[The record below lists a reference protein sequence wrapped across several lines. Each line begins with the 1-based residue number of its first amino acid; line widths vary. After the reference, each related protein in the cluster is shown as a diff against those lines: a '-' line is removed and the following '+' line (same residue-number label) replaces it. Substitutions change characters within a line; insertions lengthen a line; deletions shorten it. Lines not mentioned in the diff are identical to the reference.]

1 MVDRE
6 RGSSGGEIGLVV
18 VDRGVVVVERGV
30 VVVDLG
36 GSSGGEIW
44 VVVVVERGC
53 SLVVERERGG
63 VGVRV
68 GDRED
73 GIRCREYR

>member
-1 MVDRE
+1 MVDRG
-6 RGSSGGEIGLVV
+6 R
-18 VDRGVVVVERGV
+18 
-30 VVVDLG
+30 

-44 VVVVVERGC
+44 VVVVERGC
-53 SLVVERERGG
+53 SVVVERERERGG